1 MTRPQ
6 RQPVRHWLAL
16 LLIGLLPVAP
26 NAAEI
31 RWFELISEDAEASVD
46 FYRELFG
53 WRIERSP
60 TGSLVAYLGDKPIA
74 GISQIEATDNDVR
87 ESQWFPS
94 FSVPNATLAADAA
107 EKAGAEI
114 VEGPAYVD
122 GYGDYAV
129 IRDPQ
134 GAIMMLAN
142 IGAVPVADKT
152 AGNWVW
158 GELWTTDTDGSALF
172 YHALSELTMAWTDTS
187 AGDKYLVLM
196 QGEQSIG
203 GVVEVEDPEF
213 PTRWGGYIAVD
224 DLEDTVEKARKL
236 GGTIFEEELK
246 PYRVA
251 VLADPAGAV
260 FFIYELDAEDAS

>member
-1 MTRPQ
+1 MRCW
-6 RQPVRHWLAL
+6 PVL
-16 LLIGLLPVAP
+16 LLLGLLPAAL

-31 RWFELISEDAEASVD
+31 RWFELISEDAQASAD
-46 FYRELFG
+46 FYQELFG

-60 TGSLVAYLGDKPIA
+60 TGSLIAFMGEKPIA
-74 GISQIEATDNDVR
+74 GISQIEATDDGVWD
-87 ESQWFPS
+87 SQWFPS
-94 FSVPNATLAADAA
+94 FSVPNATSAASAA
-107 EKAGAEI
+107 ERAGAEI

-142 IGAVPVADKT
+142 ISAIPVADRT

-158 GELWTTDTDGSALF
+158 GELWTTDTDGSAPF

-187 AGDKYLVLM
+187 AGDDYLVMM
-196 QGEQSIG
+196 QGEQTIG
-203 GVVEVEDPEF
+203 GVVEVADPEF

-224 DLEDTVEKARKL
+224 DLEEAVEKARKL
-236 GGTIFEEELK
+236 GGTVFVEERK

-260 FFIYELDAEDAS
+260 FFINELEAEDAS